1 MPNGKPQLD
10 GHLSV
15 GAGRVIGDIKRTLN
29 CHHTIQ
35 LVTRSAPDDRPDDDG
50 ETVPADSCQDLCKLA
65 EQWQR
70 LILILIF
77 NLNHFY
83 NNNKKP
89 PLRLACVSTQRP
101 TQRPSRGYVGC
112 FVSTHP
118 PCCVGFLAAKAP
130 ARGASPTGQLGH
142 WHALGSIE
150 LGRSFV
156 NSATFKFKLN
166 TNLKWHAALRATPG
180 PTRNQA

>member
-1 MPNGKPQLD
+1 MNDLKTKFQERM
-10 GHLSV
+10 GHEYLRDPVWWHNLKSKRLISHAEWEAAV
-15 GAGRVIGDIKRTLN
+15 GRTLV
-29 CHHTIQ
+29 CWSRAGHRRHQAHTQLSPDTIQ

-83 NNNKKP
+83 NNKNP

-118 PCCVGFLAAKAP
+118 PCCVGFLAVNRP
-130 ARGASPTGQLGH
+130 CRLRRASLV
-142 WHALGSIE
+142 L
-150 LGRSFV
+150 
-156 NSATFKFKLN
+156 
-166 TNLKWHAALRATPG
+166 
-180 PTRNQA
+180 